1 MNKER
6 KINLT
11 LEELD
16 MIVESL
22 PRIEVSEE
30 MRALKRKLWRAL

>member
-16 MIVESL
+16 MIVKSL
-22 PRIEVSEE
+22 PRREVSEE
-30 MRALKRKLWRAL
+30 MRVLKRKLWRAL